1 MFVIEQLMSE
11 AEDES
16 QSHLV
21 LTFFVGLKSITP
33 SVWYLTPQERKESM
47 TYGS

>member
-1 MFVIEQLMSE
+1 MFINEQLMSE

-16 QSHLV
+16 QFHVV
-21 LTFFVGLKSITP
+21 LTYFVGLKMITP
-33 SVWYLTPQERKESM
+33 SVWYSTPQERKESM